1 MPPPISHLELWYRA
15 LAARIGIIV
24 VTSDRDALRQRLYAA
39 RRAAGDPD
47 LDALSLVLS
56 PTDDSQLWIIK
67 RSSNA

>member
-15 LAARIGIIV
+15 LAATHGIIV